1 MFDIFST
8 VVFSIFEVVKWM
20 SDSGLNTTDTIGLE
34 ASLMITGA
42 VWIIS
47 IELLANR
54 SAQLTDLTCRLE
66 ELCLILNIDE
76 RQIDTIAKRNTRKSL
91 ILFFIGL
98 VTSCFFLKKIK

>member
-1 MFDIFST
+1 
-8 VVFSIFEVVKWM
+8 M
-20 SDSGLNTTDTIGLE
+20 SDSGLSTTDTIGLE

-47 IELLANR
+47 IKFLANR
-54 SAQLTDLTCRLE
+54 SAQLTNLTCRLE

-76 RQIDTIAKRNTRKSL
+76 RVIDTITKINTRKSL

-98 VTSCFFLKKIK
+98 VTSCFSKKRLNEFSSCLI

>member
-1 MFDIFST
+1 
-8 VVFSIFEVVKWM
+8 M
-20 SDSGLNTTDTIGLE
+20 SDSGLSTTDTIGLE

-47 IELLANR
+47 IKLFANR

-76 RQIDTIAKRNTRKSL
+76 RVILHYYKKKYKKIFNSVVHWVSNF
-91 ILFFIGL
+91 LFF
-98 VTSCFFLKKIK
+98 FLIKIK